1 MPVVLARILPKFL
14 DLQSPSDFP
23 VRRAVFT
30 HIEDGLLDDPEFDR
44 EKILITVH
52 EKDHRAWYWLIPFAD
67 GRSSFG
73 VVAEQRFSCK
83 DHGYDGQCRL

>member
-1 MPVVLARILPKFL
+1 
-14 DLQSPSDFP
+14 

-73 VVAEQRFSCK
+73 IVASKISLKNTVMTAVRTMT
-83 DHGYDGQCRL
+83 